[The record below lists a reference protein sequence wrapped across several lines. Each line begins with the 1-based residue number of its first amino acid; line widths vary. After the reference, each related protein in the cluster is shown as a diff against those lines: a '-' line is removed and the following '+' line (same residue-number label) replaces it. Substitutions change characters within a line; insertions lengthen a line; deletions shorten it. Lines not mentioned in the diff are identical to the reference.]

1 VSELDLGL
9 KVAAR
14 RLLWRMG
21 YTTRIDV
28 QLRSVGGVATASA
41 GSPRRS
47 AGAESFTDLDV
58 LGLTIS
64 GGYRVESA
72 IVDCKTTAKG
82 STGRMCWV
90 RGVADLFA
98 ADAAYMLRETDVS
111 HAARQ
116 LANRL
121 HITALNSKEL
131 AQAEAF
137 HPSDLPLNSGPVSWL
152 FDRDKTQKV
161 LHAFSGL
168 DGRLREL
175 RDYREFDYWVGEE
188 YRSLTQIVEQ
198 LRLSSRL
205 LSPRNPH
212 HVSLVIDFAWLYTV
226 SLTHAI
232 ENIRKA
238 YISDLDLGLSQ
249 YILGGPNGFS
259 EKKELS
265 KMLAHLSQNGAI
277 PQDVYV
283 DPLPSY
289 HSRLLELT
297 ARLQRRP
304 AHILSALRLLEV
316 GAFTA
321 ALKEKISA
329 PTDTGA
335 LYDEVGAK
343 LAADVVN
350 FLVTTS
356 DLDSGFTARARSI
369 LLGEEFVD
377 PESVKSR

>member
-1 VSELDLGL
+1 
-9 KVAAR
+9 
-14 RLLWRMG
+14 MG

-82 STGRMCWV
+82 STGRMFWV

-188 YRSLTQIVEQ
+188 YRSLADCGAA
-198 LRLSSRL
+198 
-205 LSPRNPH
+205 
-212 HVSLVIDFAWLYTV
+212 SLVQSIALAEKSSPCIPSDRFRLVVYRQP
-226 SLTHAI
+226 HAR
-232 ENIRKA
+232 NRKHPKGV
-238 YISDLDLGLSQ
+238 YKRS
-249 YILGGPNGFS
+249 GPRVVTIHLRWPERFFR
-259 EKKELS
+259 EKRAVK
-265 KMLAHLSQNGAI
+265 
-277 PQDVYV
+277 D
-283 DPLPSY
+283 
-289 HSRLLELT
+289 
-297 ARLQRRP
+297 
-304 AHILSALRLLEV
+304 
-316 GAFTA
+316 
-321 ALKEKISA
+321 
-329 PTDTGA
+329 
-335 LYDEVGAK
+335 
-343 LAADVVN
+343 
-350 FLVTTS
+350 
-356 DLDSGFTARARSI
+356 ARAS
-369 LLGEEFVD
+369 E
-377 PESVKSR
+377 PERCNSAGCLC

>member
-1 VSELDLGL
+1 MSELDLGL

-28 QLRSVGGVATASA
+28 QLRSVGGVAIANTSN
-41 GSPRRS
+41 SRRS
-47 AGAESFTDLDV
+47 AAAESFTDLDV

-82 STGRMCWV
+82 STGRMFWV
-90 RGVADLFA
+90 RGVADFFA
-98 ADAAYMLRETDVS
+98 ADAAYMLRETDVTQ
-111 HAARQ
+111 AAKQ

-131 AQAEAF
+131 AQVEAL
-137 HPSDLPLNSGPVSWL
+137 HPSEFPLDSEPVAWL
-152 FDRDKTQKV
+152 FDRDKTAKV
-161 LHAFSGL
+161 LHAFSDL

-198 LRLSSRL
+198 LRLANKL
-205 LSPRNPH
+205 LSPRNPR
-212 HVSLVIDFAWLYTV
+212 HVSLVIDFAWLYTL

-238 YISDLDLGLSQ
+238 YISDVDLGLSQ
-249 YILGGPNGFS
+249 YILGGPIGFA
-259 EKKELS
+259 EKKDLS
-265 KMLAHLSQNGAI
+265 AMLKHLRQEGAI
-277 PQDVYV
+277 PQEVYV
-283 DPLPSY
+283 DPLPTY
-289 HSRLLELT
+289 YPRLLELT
-297 ARLQRRP
+297 ARLHRRP
-304 AHILSALRLLEV
+304 AHLISAMRLLEV
-316 GAFTA
+316 GAFST

-335 LYDEVGAK
+335 LYDELAAK
-343 LAADVVN
+343 LAADVVE

-369 LLGEEFVD
+369 LLGEEFID
-377 PESVKSR
+377 PESVKSS

>member
-1 VSELDLGL
+1 
-9 KVAAR
+9 
-14 RLLWRMG
+14 
-21 YTTRIDV
+21 
-28 QLRSVGGVATASA
+28 
-41 GSPRRS
+41 
-47 AGAESFTDLDV
+47 
-58 LGLTIS
+58 
-64 GGYRVESA
+64 
-72 IVDCKTTAKG
+72 
-82 STGRMCWV
+82 
-90 RGVADLFA
+90 
-98 ADAAYMLRETDVS
+98 
-111 HAARQ
+111 
-116 LANRL
+116 
-121 HITALNSKEL
+121 
-131 AQAEAF
+131 
-137 HPSDLPLNSGPVSWL
+137 
-152 FDRDKTQKV
+152 
-161 LHAFSGL
+161 
-168 DGRLREL
+168 
-175 RDYREFDYWVGEE
+175 
-188 YRSLTQIVEQ
+188 
-198 LRLSSRL
+198 
-205 LSPRNPH
+205 
-212 HVSLVIDFAWLYTV
+212 
-226 SLTHAI
+226 
-232 ENIRKA
+232 
-238 YISDLDLGLSQ
+238 
-249 YILGGPNGFS
+249 
-259 EKKELS
+259 
-265 KMLAHLSQNGAI
+265 MLAHLSQNGAI